1 MILLL
6 RAALILATSGFVRK
20 KADSLFSLSQESEKF
35 FFQVFKVSEHLMWP
49 HTYFSHFFLSNNSS
63 SLSYKDAKSTVP
75 LAPELEKKKKT
86 NKKRLHSSGLDA
98 APRTHLHSQEGWEKK
113 TDVEVKQRQ
122 LHGKNRSS
130 PEMHHPKPRKRFNTC
145 PQFLEGRNS
154 NPSSTTVFKEHLN
167 ASQLKFDVRKKL

>member
-75 LAPELEKKKKT
+75 LAPELEKKK
-86 NKKRLHSSGLDA
+86 NKQKKITQQWFGCRSSN
-98 APRTHLHSQEGWEKK
+98 APALAGRMRKK

>member
-75 LAPELEKKKKT
+75 LAPELEKKK
-86 NKKRLHSSGLDA
+86 NKQKKDYTAVVWMPLLE
-98 APRTHLHSQEGWEKK
+98 RTCTRRKDEKK
-113 TDVEVKQRQ
+113 NRRRSETASAAREKQVVPRDA
-122 LHGKNRSS
+122 SS
-130 PEMHHPKPRKRFNTC
+130 QTQE
-145 PQFLEGRNS
+145 
-154 NPSSTTVFKEHLN
+154 
-167 ASQLKFDVRKKL
+167 AI